1 MWAHSITIHN
11 RKLNRAWRFTQQLIL
26 CFCCYVVLL
35 LAQIFS
41 IVLYCCVSSW
51 CRLRANNCS
60 SIPLSVVCQGLEYH
74 TCSTTGTQWKG
85 EDTAGL
91 KHALQ
96 ATLIDI
102 IYSITG
108 LSCGSIWKR
117 MTISPSKSNSLL
129 RTMGVSSPWLQGGD
143 SLGWFTRCSFIRTVW
158 QRWRNKWQNMFC
170 EQLPVF
176 WTEAWGYYTS
186 LNNSRK
192 CWQYPELFK
201 YLPPRKLL
209 NFIWTKAVLYSKVWP
224 INA

>member
-1 MWAHSITIHN
+1 M
-11 RKLNRAWRFTQQLIL
+11 
-26 CFCCYVVLL
+26 LL

-51 CRLRANNCS
+51 CRLVANNCS
-60 SIPLSVVCQGLEYH
+60 SFPLSVVCQGLEYH
-74 TCSTTGTQWKG
+74 ICSTTGTQWKG

-96 ATLIDI
+96 ATLNAI
-102 IYSITG
+102 IYSNRPFMWEY
-108 LSCGSIWKR
+108 LKANA
-117 MTISPSKSNSLL
+117 ISSSKSNSLL
-129 RTMGVSSPWLQGGD
+129 RTMGVYSPWLQGGD
-143 SLGWFTRCSFIRTVW
+143 SQGWFTRCSFIRAVW

-170 EQLPVF
+170 DQLPVF

-186 LNNSRK
+186 LNNSSK

-209 NFIWTKAVLYSKVWP
+209 NLIWMKVSVFL
-224 INA
+224 NLKLFCTVRCDQ